1 MQNKSRNWTDVQ
13 LIISSISIAVSLGFW
28 GVMAS
33 KEKVAASVEGEAL
46 LPTGSGGLAS
56 MTDVLVPGQTILLG
70 APAPA
75 PPVTQQKSKRNRRG
89 DGGGGAAV
97 ASTGSS

>member
-1 MQNKSRNWTDVQ
+1 MQNKSRNWTDVR

-28 GVMAS
+28 GAMAS
-33 KEKVAASVEGEAL
+33 KEKVVASVEGEAL
-46 LPTGSGGLAS
+46 LPNGSAGPAP
-56 MTDVLVPGQTILLG
+56 MTEVLVPGQVILLG

-75 PPVTQQKSKRNRRG
+75 PASTQQKSKRNRRG